1 MPSQKH
7 LEPSMATRGKRATI
21 QACNVRPR
29 ADQPRRLT
37 QAEGD
42 KRESLDWKTEF
53 LNRKKVTNKAEPV
66 HDRLRAGFPD
76 GLTALRSIKRDSPPD
91 LFRRP
96 RHTGPESRYPSAASP
111 FTPAISVAF
120 PGATDVSRASIM
132 PCSIAPIIIGFMALS
147 RLNKISA

>member
-1 MPSQKH
+1 
-7 LEPSMATRGKRATI
+7 MATRGKRATI
-21 QACNVRPR
+21 QACN
-29 ADQPRRLT
+29 AQPRRLT

-96 RHTGPESRYPSAASP
+96 RHTGPEKPIP
-111 FTPAISVAF
+111 FGGVPFHPAAISVAIF
-120 PGATDVSRASIM
+120 GSY
-132 PCSIAPIIIGFMALS
+132 
-147 RLNKISA
+147 